1 MWVLYL
7 LSWLGILIQMA
18 FLLIAIASGLYYL
31 AEIVE
36 ENTEVT
42 KKVIRWLTILVTVVY
57 GAILLFEELPFIL
70 ICCGLLS
77 QLVHLVI
84 LIDFPYITI
93 NSFSFISAIILFI
106 VNHYL
111 AFSFFSGVFMPFY
124 ELLGFFTI
132 CIWLVPFSLFISL
145 SANDHVLPIA
155 LFGRESWNPHPPPFM
170 ERNETDA
177 LGNYLSKKKNKY
189 GLLTLMHYCKE
200 RVFPRNKKMF

>member
-7 LSWLGILIQMA
+7 LSWVGIIFQMT

-42 KKVIRWLTILVTVVY
+42 KKVIRWLIILVIIVY
-57 GAILLFEELPFIL
+57 AAILLFEELPFIL
-70 ICCGLLS
+70 ILCGFLS
-77 QLVHLVI
+77 QSVHLII
-84 LIDFPYITI
+84 LTDFPYITI
-93 NSFSFISAIILFI
+93 NSFSFVSAIILFI
-106 VNHYL
+106 INHYL

-145 SANDHVLPIA
+145 SANDHVLPVA
-155 LFGRESWNPHPPPFM
+155 LFGRESWNPHPPTFM
-170 ERNETDA
+170 ETNETDA

-189 GLLTLMHYCKE
+189 SLLTLMHYCKE
-200 RVFPRNKKMF
+200 HFFSQNKKMF